1 MSKQRTFLATCAVIS
16 LSWFSG
22 LATVLTEGPARAAT
36 AVPAS
41 PKATLQR
48 LNGSCERLLRMKT
61 EPGST
66 EENRVKVEIKQYA
79 SELLDYTELCKR
91 ALGEHW
97 SKMPEDKRLDFVA
110 TLKELI
116 ERNYIRQLRTN
127 LDYVVNYGEES
138 IDAKEAKVATAL
150 RLATK
155 GKVTE
160 VQIDYRLIQQPDGS
174 WKVYDVITDELSL
187 VRNYRTQFQ
196 RIIGGNNYDGLLSRM
211 KSKLAEDKAS
221 EGGAKPAETAST
233 PAPTPAPA
241 GKPAAPTPA
250 AKSEVKPGLA
260 PAGKPT
266 AAPVGKPA
274 TPTPAKPVKVVPT
287 VT

>member
-1 MSKQRTFLATCAVIS
+1 M
-16 LSWFSG
+16 
-22 LATVLTEGPARAAT
+22 VLTESPARAAT

-97 SKMPEDKRLDFVA
+97 AKMPEDKRLDFVA

-127 LDYVVNYGEES
+127 LDYVVNYGDES

-233 PAPTPAPA
+233 PAPAPA

-250 AKSEVKPGLA
+250 DKSEVKPGVA

-266 AAPVGKPA
+266 TAPAGKPTTA
-274 TPTPAKPVKVVPT
+274 PAGKPTTPTPAKPTMVLPRPGGPESRM
-287 VT
+287 